1 MKEANSNIVNDIINI
16 KAKPK
21 KKKKISNQF
30 IYK

>member
-21 KKKKISNQF
+21 KKKKKIKKIF
-30 IYK
+30 